1 MWWII
6 GIAVVGLI
14 IYNINKDHKEHINAH
29 VSNFGGMMGKYGL
42 VINYLKSSG
51 LQVQKMTNDCVILS
65 SKSSTWEL
73 DYVGYNLEVR
83 MKGYMP
89 LLGNINKK
97 WTFPDGYPQEKM
109 IEEFNNYAEW
119 QMEQLQKAAQH
130 NPYEHLNN
138 E

>member
-65 SKSSTWEL
+65 SKSSTWAL

-109 IEEFNNYAEW
+109 IEEFNNYEEW